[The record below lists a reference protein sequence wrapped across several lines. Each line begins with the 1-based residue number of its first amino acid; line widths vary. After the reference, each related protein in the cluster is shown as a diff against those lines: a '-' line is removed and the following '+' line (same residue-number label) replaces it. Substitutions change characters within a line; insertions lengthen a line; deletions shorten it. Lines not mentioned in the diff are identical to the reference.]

1 MSGTERGSHMAHLQ
15 CLAAL
20 CVAALLMGVAS
31 GFAHAAERTDRVV
44 LYSYRDIAKV
54 GTKGMSVPEPGEYS
68 VWVWAPDKGFTSLHI
83 AGARFAPVRPKKPR
97 QGFLW
102 TRLGSVRLEPDQH
115 FGITIEG
122 GTPPN
127 TVGYVALALDPE
139 YDPSTSFELSNV
151 FTDNPGPVNDR
162 RLTAVRHTDSFF
174 SFPVYRSK
182 QDWEERARQLRRQIL
197 VASGLWPE
205 PEKCPL
211 NAQMFERIDRD
222 DYTVEKVHF
231 ESYPGFYVT
240 GNLYRPAGKTGPF
253 PAIAC
258 PHGHWGRGRL
268 ENTDSGSVPGRCIN
282 FARQGYVV
290 FSYDMVGYN
299 DSKQVAHRFGG
310 TRETMWAIHPLG
322 LQLWNSI
329 RVLDFLSSLPEVDAD
344 RLGCTGASGGGTQ
357 TFLLAAVDDRVKVA
371 SPVNMISAHF
381 QGGCLCE
388 NAPGLRFGT
397 YNVEFGAMMAPRPL
411 LLVAATG
418 DWTDETPRVEYPA
431 IESVYELFGAKDRV
445 HCVQIDAGHNYNKA
459 SREAVYTWFGR
470 WLLKD
475 SETSRFG
482 EEPFVV
488 EKDEDLLVFAR
499 RELPHGAMTYEELV
513 NQIVSQGRQLLEARR
528 PEDRA
533 GLARFR
539 DLFGPALGDVLGVE
553 VPEPNDITVERAGRT
568 KRPRFWVERLLI
580 GRRCYGDQIPAIMFL
595 PVKFGPAFPATLIV
609 HADGK
614 ASLIDM
620 KRGEPGRLVS
630 GLLER
635 GHAVMAIDPFL
646 IGEYNSPFERA
657 RRERKGN
664 YFTTFN
670 PTDDALRVQDV
681 LTSLVYLK
689 HRWDVRSISVVG
701 LGDAG
706 IWCLLAAGL
715 NRDLGRVAADLAGF
729 DPANEDEWQQRA
741 FVPGICRLGGLR
753 TAATLAAPV
762 PLYIFNAKASFD
774 AGWVAEAYRAAG
786 DEHVLKVDRSQPE
799 EEALI
804 RWLAS

>member
-1 MSGTERGSHMAHLQ
+1 MIHVQ
-15 CLAAL
+15 CPAML
-20 CVAALLMGVAS
+20 CLAALLMGVVC
-31 GFAHAAERTDRVV
+31 GFAHAAERTDRVM
-44 LYSYRDIAKV
+44 LYSYHDIANV
-54 GTKGMSVPEPGEYS
+54 GAKGMSVPEGGEYS
-68 VWVWAPDKGFTSLHI
+68 VWVWAPEKSFTHVSIGGTRLPP
-83 AGARFAPVRPKKPR
+83 AARKKPTP
-97 QGFLW
+97 GFSW
-102 TRLGSVRLEPDQH
+102 MRLGSLRLEPDQH
-115 FGITIEG
+115 FGIKIEG
-122 GTPPN
+122 GSPPK
-127 TVGYVALALDPE
+127 TVGYVALALDRE
-139 YDPSTSFELSNV
+139 YKPSQGFELGNV
-151 FTDNPGPVNDR
+151 FTDSPGAAADR

-174 SFPVYRSK
+174 SFPLYTSER
-182 QDWEERARQLRRQIL
+182 DREERAVELRRQML
-197 VASGLWPE
+197 VAAGLWPM

-211 NAQMFERIDRD
+211 NANMFDRTD
-222 DYTVEKVHF
+222 RGNYTVEKVYF

-268 ENTDSGSVPGRCIN
+268 ENTDQGSVPGRCIT

-299 DSKQVAHRFGG
+299 DSKQVEHRFGG

-329 RVLDFLSSLPEVDAD
+329 RVLDFLSSLPDVDPD

-357 TFLLAAVDDRVKVA
+357 TFLLMAVDDRVKVA
-371 SPVNMISAHF
+371 APVNMISAHF

-397 YNVEFGAMMAPRPL
+397 HNVEFGAMMAPRPL
-411 LLVAATG
+411 LLVSATG

-431 IESVYELFGAKDRV
+431 VRSVYELFGAEDRV
-445 HCVQIDAGHNYNKA
+445 HYVQIDAGHNYNRA
-459 SREAVYTWFGR
+459 SREAVYAWFGK
-470 WLLKD
+470 WLLKNA
-475 SETSRFG
+475 ETAG
-482 EEPFVV
+482 LEEEPFAV
-488 EKDEDLLVFAR
+488 EKDEDLLVFAG
-499 RELPHGAMTYEELV
+499 RELPHGAVTYEELV
-513 NQIVSQGRQLLEARR
+513 DEIISEDRQLLEARR
-528 PEDRA
+528 PKDQP

-539 DLFGPALGDVLGVE
+539 DLFVPALEDVLGVE
-553 VPEPNDITVERAGRT
+553 VPEPNDITVERTGRT
-568 KRPRFWVERLLI
+568 KRSSFWVERLLI
-580 GRRCYGDQIPAIMFL
+580 GRRCYGDQIPAVVFL
-595 PVKFGPAFPATLIV
+595 PVTAGPAFPATLIV
-609 HADGK
+609 HAEGK
-614 ASLIDM
+614 AALVDM
-620 KRGEPGRLVS
+620 ERGEPEKLVG

-635 GHAVMAIDPFL
+635 GHAVMAVDPFL

-681 LTSLVYLK
+681 LTSIVYLK
-689 HRWDVRSISVVG
+689 DRRDVQSINVVG

-715 NRDLGRVAADLAGF
+715 KSGLGRVAADLAGF
-729 DPANEDEWQQRA
+729 DPESEDEWQRRA

-762 PLYIFNAKASFD
+762 PLYTFNAHDRFD

-786 DEHVLKVDRSQPE
+786 DEHVLKVDRSRPN

-804 RWLAS
+804 RWLDS